1 MLSRGLT
8 PDHLS
13 SDLALF
19 PMHLRSTHS
28 FRFHGT
34 KACGASWAFFF
45 FNFLLQEQKPN
56 LNYLELYGFLPL
68 NIQEVG
74 YPPAWLD
81 PGAQTKIQRGRLSFH
96 LRSPFLSSQLALL
109 SSGVALDDGP

>member
-1 MLSRGLT
+1 MEQRHVVPAG
-8 PDHLS
+8 H
-13 SDLALF
+13 
-19 PMHLRSTHS
+19 
-28 FRFHGT
+28 
-34 KACGASWAFFF
+34 FFF